1 MRTTQLSGS
10 VRAQRAQF
18 SPDISQSLR
27 GTGIA
32 PVALLTQIKPT
43 HAERRHCL
51 GARTAGSS
59 ATGVGMKKQLVS
71 VVEDDRFFRES
82 MRRLMRSLG
91 YTVEAF
97 PSAADFLASPRLNE
111 TACLIADVHM
121 PMMTGIEL
129 HRHLIE
135 AGRAIPTIL
144 VTAYPNDVD
153 RSRALNEGVVCY
165 LRKPVDEQHLS
176 RCLRAALTSGE
187 TPEVDS

>member
-1 MRTTQLSGS
+1 
-10 VRAQRAQF
+10 
-18 SPDISQSLR
+18 
-27 GTGIA
+27 
-32 PVALLTQIKPT
+32 
-43 HAERRHCL
+43 
-51 GARTAGSS
+51 
-59 ATGVGMKKQLVS
+59 MKKQLVS

-129 HRHLIE
+129 YRHLIE

-153 RSRALNEGVVCY
+153 RSRALNAGVVCY